1 MSQDKVVGWSL
12 GNKQYMVD
20 GNAIKKAQQLMKNMC
35 LPWEGHTVAGV
46 LQMLVKEVFGFKGLP
61 RLQPNPEARK
71 VLLAPGIANKAQFG
85 LTEAGQRV
93 KDELDAMVKDGRAV
107 VYDQSKSHGNSLYN
121 PEEPWYN
128 AGPHDCIV
136 DIDED
141 LQSSYD
147 PTEPGL

>member
-1 MSQDKVVGWSL
+1 
-12 GNKQYMVD
+12 MVD

-46 LQMLVKEVFGFKGLP
+46 LQMLVKEAFGSKGLP

-93 KDELDAMVKDGRAV
+93 KDELDAMVKDGMAV
-107 VYDQSKSHGNSLYN
+107 VYGGRLRRLRARAMATPSTTRRSPGTT
-121 PEEPWYN
+121 P
-128 AGPHDCIV
+128 A
-136 DIDED
+136 
-141 LQSSYD
+141 
-147 PTEPGL
+147 PTTASWTLMRTSVFV